1 MVMANVFLLGY
12 FWSTIRQKQGPSGI
26 RGNSGERGD
35 RGIEGSCGVSA
46 TQSEAIRQVNTLLD
60 SLYKEKTGKNIL
72 NQELQTFPNNY
83 LSNKISTIAG
93 SRNYQVMYLE
103 ASALGKTP
111 QEVINYVKG
120 IWKEWFELIYTANSA
135 WFTDELADE
144 DYTWTG
150 NNPFDEIKKYDMYY
164 WGLSRS
170 FRPLKA
176 ELCRTTANYRNSKFP
191 YKESVTD
198 KTSSRLKVIMTNDYQ
213 RLAGDEDTHGRPD
226 VSWFRGKPVT
236 IGLDTYYPVGDIISI
251 GNSDWN
257 GQKGGNTIVGDI
269 SYKASEWTGPDK
281 MTVLVAGD
289 VASPVGYTNMAWHGG
304 DQAITSAGIQCPAGY
319 ESMGDII
326 GSIWDAPIPWYYEHD
341 NQPKCVPQ
349 DCLEAISGGS
359 HSEWRVRGTNHM
371 VLNDTSRGFNL
382 FRRNNNKPYY
392 KIKDSC
398 LGKGETTKK
407 YANTMKTPEPE
418 FEALGI
424 GWYGHPY
431 KLDPKY
437 SIFSFLGLVPEGI
450 IVSKGTGRRFYI
462 IHYGGEEA
470 NIYIVLE
477 YNTVTS
483 KYDSALQ
490 VSDNASLGKINLRNI
505 SRKDPR
511 QQYKIIFENDK
522 RFIKFRNLHNT
533 KYLYLGLEPRTGE
546 SVFSTVDAKTAYDN
560 GDGNNNSTFSFISAF
575 GTQLNLIDK

>member
-1 MVMANVFLLGY
+1 LLN
-12 FWSTIRQKQGPSGI
+12 FQVSRQKLP
-26 RGNSGERGD
+26 ND
-35 RGIEGSCGVSA
+35 
-46 TQSEAIRQVNTLLD
+46 
-60 SLYKEKTGKNIL
+60 
-72 NQELQTFPNNY
+72 QE
-83 LSNKISTIAG
+83 KIS
-93 SRNYQVMYLE
+93 YLYMPFC
-103 ASALGKTP
+103 SLF
-111 QEVINYVKG
+111 YVD
-120 IWKEWFELIYTANSA
+120 S
-135 WFTDELADE
+135 
-144 DYTWTG
+144 
-150 NNPFDEIKKYDMYY
+150 KYDMYY

-176 ELCRTTANYRNSKFP
+176 ELCRTTANYRSSKFP

-198 KTSSRLKVIMTNDYQ
+198 NTSPRLKVIMTNDYQ

-257 GQKGGNTIVGDI
+257 GQKGGNTIVGDV

-289 VASPVGYTNMAWHGG
+289 IASPVGYTNMAWHGG

-326 GSIWDAPIPWYYEHD
+326 GSIWDAPFPWYYEHD
-341 NQPKCVPQ
+341 NQPKCIPQ
-349 DCLEAISGGS
+349 DCLEPISGGS

-431 KLDPKY
+431 KMEPKY
-437 SIFSFLGLVPEGI
+437 SIFSFLYLNNKYSFIFFSDV
-450 IVSKGTGRRFYI
+450 VSS
-462 IHYGGEEA
+462 
-470 NIYIVLE
+470 
-477 YNTVTS
+477 TS
-483 KYDSALQ
+483 T
-490 VSDNASLGKINLRNI
+490 
-505 SRKDPR
+505 SR
-511 QQYKIIFENDK
+511 
-522 RFIKFRNLHNT
+522 
-533 KYLYLGLEPRTGE
+533 
-546 SVFSTVDAKTAYDN
+546 
-560 GDGNNNSTFSFISAF
+560 SFISILSF
-575 GTQLNLIDK
+575 SIMLLFSCLTSIKS